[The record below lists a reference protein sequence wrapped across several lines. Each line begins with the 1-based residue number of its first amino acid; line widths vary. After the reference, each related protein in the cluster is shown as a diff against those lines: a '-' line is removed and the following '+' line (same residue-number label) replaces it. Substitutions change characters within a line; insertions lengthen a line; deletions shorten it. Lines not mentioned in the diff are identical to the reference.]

1 MKFQMVKTILLT
13 LLLFITQFI
22 FSQET
27 LSTSGG
33 NALGL
38 GGSSSFT
45 IGQVFYTSNTSS
57 AGFVSQGV
65 QQAFE
70 IQTLSNPNL
79 LTVQLK
85 AVTYPNPTTDYV
97 VLKITDTALEN
108 LQYTLFDVN
117 GKTIVSN
124 KITTSST
131 EITMKNYSIGL
142 YLLKLTKKN
151 QPIKTFK
158 IIKKQ

>member
-1 MKFQMVKTILLT
+1 MVKTTLLT
-13 LLLFITQFI
+13 LFFFITQII

-27 LSTSGG
+27 MSTSGG

-45 IGQVFYTSNTSS
+45 IGQVFYTSNNSS

-85 AVTYPNPTTDYV
+85 AVTYPNPTADYV

-124 KITTSST
+124 KITTSSA